1 MKLVK
6 GVKTS
11 TRKKTV
17 AKAIADLP
25 ETATKTVAPAV
36 KAAETTTGS
45 ARSSAKPVT
54 IEAKIDV
61 GFGNALYLRGEGL
74 GLSWNQGV
82 PLTCVDGKTW
92 KWTGETKG
100 QLKFKLLITTR
111 CGRRAKTLWR
121 RRDRR
126 WRFRRRFKRRF
137 GFLKLQ
143 GAHPRSRGWARLL
156 FVRARPASEHFHKI
170 VVADVSPR

>member
-6 GVKTS
+6 GVKTA

-17 AKAIADLP
+17 AKSLADLP
-25 ETATKTVAPAV
+25 ETITHTTVPEV

-61 GFGNALYLRGEGL
+61 GFGNTLYLRGEGV
-74 GLSWNQGV
+74 GLSWVQGV

-92 KWTGETKG
+92 KWTGESKE
-100 QLKFKLLITTR
+100 QLKFKLLLNDQVWSQGENQI
-111 CGRRAKTLWR
+111 GR
-121 RRDRR
+121 
-126 WRFRRRFKRRF
+126 
-137 GFLKLQ
+137 
-143 GAHPRSRGWARLL
+143 
-156 FVRARPASEHFHKI
+156 ASCRE
-170 VVADVSPR
+170 DG

>member
-25 ETATKTVAPAV
+25 ETATKTDAAPV

-45 ARSSAKPVT
+45 ARSSAKPGT

-61 GFGNALYLRGEGL
+61 VFGNSLYLRGEGL

-92 KWTGETKG
+92 KWTGETRE
-100 QLKFKLLITTR
+100 QL
-111 CGRRAKTLWR
+111 
-121 RRDRR
+121 
-126 WRFRRRFKRRF
+126 
-137 GFLKLQ
+137 
-143 GAHPRSRGWARLL
+143 
-156 FVRARPASEHFHKI
+156 
-170 VVADVSPR
+170 

>member
-17 AKAIADLP
+17 AKALADLP
-25 ETATKTVAPAV
+25 ETTTQTTTPPV

-45 ARSSAKPVT
+45 ARSNAKPVT

-61 GFGNALYLRGEGL
+61 GFGNSLYLRGEGL

-92 KWTGETKG
+92 KWTGETKE
-100 QLKFKLLITTR
+100 QVKFKLLINDQV
-111 CGRRAKTLWR
+111 WS
-121 RRDRR
+121 
-126 WRFRRRFKRRF
+126 
-137 GFLKLQ
+137 Q
-143 GAHPRSRGWARLL
+143 GEDLVAAPGQKVEIS
-156 FVRARPASEHFHKI
+156 PAF
-170 VVADVSPR
+170 